1 MGMDDKRT
9 DNQPNQRRGQ
19 PLSSSDIEH
28 IANEQITERFQGIG
42 IDDSSF
48 EAKQKTVANNRL
60 INSMREAR
68 ENRDARLKRSV
79 WSIATSIGGNAT
91 WAIVVALFLWLL
103 QAIHSGTFPE
113 LFK

>member
-1 MGMDDKRT
+1 MEENRPDY
-9 DNQPNQRRGQ
+9 QPSRRSQ
-19 PLSSSDIEH
+19 SVASTSDIER

-68 ENRDARLKRSV
+68 ENRDARLKRSA
-79 WSIATSIGGNAT
+79 WSIFTSIGGNAT

-113 LFK
+113 LLK